1 MGEWSLTWE
10 LCYGGVVT
18 WELCYGGVVTD
29 LSSAVG
35 EWSLTWE
42 LCCGGVVTDLGGV
55 LWGSGH

>member
-29 LSSAVG
+29 L
-35 EWSLTWE
+35 
-42 LCCGGVVTDLGGV
+42 GVV